1 MGPDSDQLGSAS
13 VMELPQPIREA
24 IDIELAKV
32 KLADLERAFASLSN
46 AYRSGEKKAKHLIGN
61 ELERLLYLTTRL
73 PATYA
78 ALCHVIEYFQRVAGR
93 VVGGTLLD
101 IGSGPGTFFLAACQ
115 TQLLFTHATF
125 IEKDAAWRTW
135 GQKLINA
142 IQPTF
147 PVNWRFE
154 DIEKMADISPHDS
167 VVMSYSLG
175 ELHPE
180 QRLKMVEKC
189 WKWASRYLFLI
200 EPGTPAGFS
209 RIREARAFLL
219 EQGAHVVAPC
229 PHSMACPMPTN
240 DWCHFSARLPRTSLH
255 RRVKGGD
262 LGYEDEKF
270 SYVIFS
276 RDACSLPDARIV
288 RRPQRNKGHVCLQ
301 LCHQGELEEKIFSK
315 KQGDLYRE
323 ACRKEWGDSL
333 D

>member
-1 MGPDSDQLGSAS
+1 
-13 VMELPQPIREA
+13 MELPTPIREA
-24 IDIELAKV
+24 IDAELSKV
-32 KLADLERAFASLSN
+32 KLADLERAFVSLSN
-46 AYRSGEKKAKHLIGN
+46 AYRSGEKKTKHLIKS

-78 ALCHVIEYFQRVAGR
+78 ALCHVIDYFQRVAGH
-93 VVGGTLLD
+93 VAGGSLLD
-101 IGSGPGTFFLAACQ
+101 VGSGPGTFFLAAGQ
-115 TQLLFTHATF
+115 SQFPFAKATF

-135 GQKLINA
+135 GEKLIKA
-142 IQPTF
+142 VQPVC
-147 PVNWRFE
+147 PVTWCFE
-154 DIEKMADISPHDS
+154 DIEKMTSMSPHDS

-175 ELHPE
+175 ELLPE
-180 QRLKMVEKC
+180 MRLKIVEKC
-189 WKWASRYLFLI
+189 WGWTSRYLFLI

-219 EQGAHVVAPC
+219 EQGANVVAPC
-229 PHSMACPMPTN
+229 PHSMPCPMPAN

-276 RDACSLPDARIV
+276 REPCSLPDARIV

-301 LCHQGELEEKIFSK
+301 LCRQGKLEEKIFSK
-315 KQGDLYRE
+315 KQGELYRE
-323 ACRKEWGDSL
+323 ACRKEWGDSVDL
-333 D
+333 